1 MSWQAK
7 AFVVGMRALRL
18 KQRLFGSARAIDATV
33 RRDRKKGPD
42 TPSFDMKRKFNVS
55 DSVVD
60 GRRVTV
66 VAPRRAAGQ
75 PPAKRTILYL
85 HGGGFVMSITSLH
98 WLLVRRLSHRLDAV
112 VVVPDYPL
120 APEHSC
126 VEVNDWLVRYY
137 AQLVKGVDTDTLSV
151 MGDSAGG
158 HLSLALLLQARDLGL
173 PLPSS
178 AVLFSPAVTGDY
190 EHEHRKAKDATDCMI
205 ALDGMEPIARLF
217 ARDLDVHDPRISLLK
232 GTLKGLPPIAVYAGS
247 EEIMCYD
254 AQRIEEKAAEEGADV
269 VVSVYDGM
277 FHAWPI
283 FPIPEARKVIVEVVS
298 FVQKKEQKKKRQAA

>member
-1 MSWQAK
+1 MSWQAT
-7 AFVVGMRALRL
+7 AFTWGMRALRL

-33 RRDRKKGPD
+33 KRDRKKGPD
-42 TPSFDMKRKFNVS
+42 TPSFDMKKKFNVS

-60 GRRVTV
+60 GRNVTT
-66 VAPRRAAGQ
+66 VAPKNKA
-75 PPAKRTILYL
+75 AKRTILYL

-98 WLLVRRLSHRLDAV
+98 WLLIRRLSHRLDAV

-126 VEVNDWLVRYY
+126 VESNDWIVRHY
-137 AQLVKGVDTDTLSV
+137 AQLVRSVDTSTLSV

-158 HLSLALLLQARDLGL
+158 HLALALLLQARDKGL

-178 AVLFSPAVTGDY
+178 SVLFSPAVTGDY
-190 EHEHRKAKDATDCMI
+190 DHEHRKAKDATDCMI
-205 ALDGMEPIARLF
+205 ALAGMEPIARLW

-232 GTLKGLPPIAVYAGS
+232 ASLKGLPPIAVYAGS
-247 EEIMCYD
+247 EEIMSYD
-254 AQRIEEKAAEEGADV
+254 AQRIEEKATEEGVDIDV
-269 VVSVYDGM
+269 FVYDGM

-283 FPIPEARKVIVEVVS
+283 FPIPEARKVVAEVVN
-298 FVQKKEQKKKRQAA
+298 FVQKKEQKKKTQAA